1 MTWIYFSD
9 LKDPLSD
16 NNPADFSYTK
26 DTLVSSITIV
36 EPNLDTLEDNVKVE
50 DDELKVEYV
59 EDNNF
64 DDDIEQD
71 DEFLDD
77 PIVAKDDLVKTGK

>member
-1 MTWIYFSD
+1 M
-9 LKDPLSD
+9 
-16 NNPADFSYTK
+16 
-26 DTLVSSITIV
+26 
-36 EPNLDTLEDNVKVE
+36 KVE

>member
-16 NNPADFSYTK
+16 NNPADFSHTK

-36 EPNLDTLEDNVKVE
+36 DTLEDSVKVE

>member
-16 NNPADFSYTK
+16 NNPADFSHTK

-36 EPNLDTLEDNVKVE
+36 KPNLDTLEDNVKVE

-71 DEFLDD
+71 EFQDD